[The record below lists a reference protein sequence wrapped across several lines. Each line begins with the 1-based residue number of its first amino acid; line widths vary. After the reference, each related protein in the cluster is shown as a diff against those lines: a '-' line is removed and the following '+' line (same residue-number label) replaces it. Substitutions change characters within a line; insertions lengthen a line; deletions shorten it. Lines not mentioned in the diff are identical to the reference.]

1 MWYLSIYRFF
11 MSKNIILGLDAST
24 SIVGWAFSQSGSVSD
39 AGFLNIS
46 KLDTNKEKGK
56 FVIEFLSKHPQIS
69 DVDHLNLE
77 AALSGFGGG
86 LTSQQT
92 LITLSRWNAVFEYML
107 GESFKF
113 PIVLCNVNTMRKKV
127 FGKARIPGIKPKE
140 FVKAQV
146 PLYVPNI
153 KQFEK
158 LNRNGDWDAHNGDMY
173 DAIVCSL
180 YG

>member
-1 MWYLSIYRFF
+1 MLHRGFI
-11 MSKNIILGLDAST
+11 MSNVILGIDAST
-24 SIVGWAFSQSGSVSD
+24 SIVGWAFSQSGSVMD

-46 KLDTNKEKGK
+46 KLETNKEKGK
-56 FVIEFLSKHPQIS
+56 LVIDFLSKHSLINS
-69 DVDHLNLE
+69 VDHLNLE

-92 LITLSRWNAVFEYML
+92 IITLSRWNAVFEYML
-107 GESFKF
+107 SEYFKF

-127 FGKARIPGIKPKE
+127 FGKARIQGIKPKE
-140 FVKAQV
+140 YVKQQIPLIV
-146 PLYVPNI
+146 PDVS
-153 KQFEK
+153 KFEK

>member
-1 MWYLSIYRFF
+1 MV
-11 MSKNIILGLDAST
+11 LGLDAST
-24 SIVGWAFSQSGSVSD
+24 SIVGWCFADSGSVAD

-46 KLDTNKEKGK
+46 KLETNKEKGK
-56 FVIEFLSKHPQIS
+56 FVIDFLSKHPLIS
-69 DVDHLNLE
+69 QVHHLNLE

-92 LITLSRWNAVFEYML
+92 IITLSRWNAVFEYML
-107 GESFKF
+107 GENFKF

-127 FGKARIPGIKPKE
+127 FGKARIKGIKPKDY
-140 FVKAQV
+140 VRQQI
-146 PLYVPNI
+146 PLVVPNV
-153 KQFEK
+153 KKFEK

-173 DAIVCSL
+173 DAIVCAL

>member
-1 MWYLSIYRFF
+1 MV
-11 MSKNIILGLDAST
+11 LGLDAST
-24 SIVGWAFSQSGSVSD
+24 SIVGWAFAESGSVVD

-46 KLDTNKEKGK
+46 KWETNKEKGN
-56 FVIEFLSKHPQIS
+56 FVINFLLAHPNINKIT
-69 DVDHLNLE
+69 HINLE

-92 LITLSRWNAVFEYML
+92 IITLSRWNAVFEYML
-107 GESFKF
+107 GESMPIPI

-127 FGKARIPGIKPKE
+127 FGKARIKGIKPKDY
-140 FVKAQV
+140 VKQQIPLIV
-146 PLYVPNI
+146 PDV
-153 KQFEK
+153 KKFEK

-173 DAIVCSL
+173 DAIVCAL

>member
-1 MWYLSIYRFF
+1 

-24 SIVGWAFSQSGSVSD
+24 SIVGWAFSESGSVLD

-46 KLDTNKEKGK
+46 KLETNKEKGK
-56 FVIEFLSKHPQIS
+56 FVISFLVKHELIES
-69 DVDHLNLE
+69 VNHINLE
-77 AALSGFGGG
+77 AALSGFGRG

-92 LITLSRWNAVFEYML
+92 LITLSRWNSVFEYIL
-107 GESFKF
+107 NESFTF

-127 FGKARIPGIKPKE
+127 FGKSRISGINPKE
-140 FVKAQV
+140 YVKSQV

-153 KQFEK
+153 KNFEK
-158 LNRNGDWDAHNGDMY
+158 LNRNGDWDVHNSDTY